1 MHIFIPGDY
10 VCREGSNQPDG
21 MVSIRKGAVVLEIVG
36 IEVRQVGDCQTVGE
50 DPHPGSGTDAGTR
63 EKNGW
68 TTCDFEPPPSAT
80 PQHVLS
86 SAGAHQK
93 QQRATESG
101 AIRTTTCDPMNISDW
116 RRVIQE
122 EWTVPAPAT

>member
-1 MHIFIPGDY
+1 
-10 VCREGSNQPDG
+10 
-21 MVSIRKGAVVLEIVG
+21 MVSIRKGAVVLEIAG
-36 IEVRQVGDCQTVGE
+36 TEVRQVGDGQTIAE

-63 EKNGW
+63 EKTGQRVTSNLL
-68 TTCDFEPPPSAT
+68 PAT
-80 PQHVLS
+80 PQHFPR

-101 AIRTTTCDPMNISDW
+101 AIRTTTCDPINISEW

-122 EWTVPAPAT
+122 DWTVPVPAT